1 MTYSIEARDLRLD
14 YRGSPALRGIDFR
27 LAGGGIYG
35 LIGRNGSGKTS
46 LLSLV
51 ASLAKPTAGTL
62 LVDGEDPFENP
73 RIMPD
78 VCLVQDRIKD
88 SGDEIWKVGSFL
100 RTAAALRPRWDQ
112 EYADRLVDLFEL
124 PQRKRISS
132 LSLGKRSALNI
143 IVGLASRAPVTI
155 FDEAY
160 VGLDAPSRYAFYDEV
175 LADYMAHPRTV
186 IMSSHLVEE
195 VDSLFEEVL
204 ILDEGRLLV
213 HEDTDDLRSR
223 GVSLTGPAQAVDD
236 LRHGLTV
243 LNEQV
248 LGGTKSITV
257 YGDLDEDA
265 LSRARAAGVEA
276 GPVRLQ
282 DLFVHL
288 TRKDRR

>member
-100 RTAAALRPRWDQ
+100 RTASALRPRWDQ

>member
-14 YRGSPALRGIDFR
+14 YRGSPALRGLDFR

-51 ASLAKPTAGTL
+51 ASLMKPTSGTL

-73 RIMPD
+73 RTMPD
-78 VCLVQDRIKD
+78 VCLVQDRVKD
-88 SGDEIWKVGSFL
+88 SGDEMWKVGGYL
-100 RTAAALRPRWDQ
+100 RTAAALRPHWDQ

-124 PQRKRISS
+124 PQRKRLSS

-143 IVGLASRAPVTI
+143 VIGLASRAPVTI

-175 LADYMAHPRTV
+175 LSDYMAHPRTV

-204 ILDEGRLLV
+204 ILDEGRLLA

-223 GVSLTGPAQAVDD
+223 GVSLTGPTRAVDD
-236 LRHGLTV
+236 LRPGLTV

-248 LGGTKSITV
+248 LGGTTSITV
-257 YGDLDEDA
+257 YGDLDEDT
-265 LSRARAAGVEA
+265 LSHARAAGVEA

>member
-124 PQRKRISS
+124 PRRKRISS